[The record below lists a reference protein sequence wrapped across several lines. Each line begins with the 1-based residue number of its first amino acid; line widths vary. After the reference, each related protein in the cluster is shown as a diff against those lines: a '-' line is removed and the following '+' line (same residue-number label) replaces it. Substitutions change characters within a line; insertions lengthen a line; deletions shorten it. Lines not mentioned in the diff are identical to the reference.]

1 MSDPEYLTS
10 IAPKAN
16 IWLTEIERGDLK
28 TYQRRNLSYIK
39 SLKLSTK
46 TETMAKVSVQ
56 NDREA

>member
-10 IAPKAN
+10 IAPKEN
-16 IWLTEIERGDLK
+16 IWLTEIERVDLK

-46 TETMAKVSVQ
+46 TETMAKVSVKIQ
-56 NDREA
+56 